1 MKLKVFIHLPVLIE
15 LEDTSEEILAAVDS
29 VLLTNELSLEDGV
42 EVDAEAVLSS
52 VADCNVCV
60 ADVSVLLTPL
70 VLSVGIAV
78 DSVLVPMLEVSVT
91 LVISLAVDRLLEVS
105 VDSRVL
111 VSVAATLLRDSD
123 ERLVAVVS
131 VLSEV
136 VENVLVLKLVD
147 SLDVK
152 SGVLVNASVLVKLL
166 SVVSLR
172 PGVM

>member
-1 MKLKVFIHLPVLIE
+1 MKFKNLNHLPELTE
-15 LEDTSEEILAAVDS
+15 LEDTSEAILVAVYS
-29 VLLTNELSLEDGV
+29 VLLTNDPSVEDGV
-42 EVDAEAVLSS
+42 EVDAEGVVSS
-52 VADCNVCV
+52 VADCNVCDV
-60 ADVSVLLTPL
+60 EVSVLVTPL

-123 ERLVAVVS
+123 ERLAAVVS
-131 VLSEV
+131 VLPDV

-147 SLDVK
+147 SLGVP
-152 SGVLVNASVLVKLL
+152 SAVLVNASVLVKLL
-166 SVVSLR
+166 SVVSLL
-172 PGVM
+172 PDVK